1 MIHFSLTL
9 VNIAILKGPIERRQL
24 GFSKCTPLFSSIY
37 ALCSLLD
44 PLVGSILGYTQN
56 SHFRYEVYSIRWM
69 VLLSVTLLNL
79 SNNALWISYASVAP
93 VSADYFDKDINTDID
108 LLSTISFYV
117 GIPMCIISTYVVD
130 AFGFKTG
137 LIIYESLVLIHLYFP
152 QQQGCMLER
161 CWLSWVVE
169 SEHWALFQ
177 ASTSTCP
184 KWVGLS
190 QSILKGVKLSLV
202 FPLGCPILL
211 ELIGP
216 GTHRDGQPTCSQP
229 PH

>member
-1 MIHFSLTL
+1 MIHFPLTL
-9 VNIAILKGPIERRQL
+9 VNIALLIGGNWDLVNL
-24 GFSKCTPLFSSIY
+24 LLFFSSRY
-37 ALCSLLD
+37 ALYSLLD
-44 PLVGSILGYTQN
+44 PLVGTILGYTQN

-137 LIIYESLVLIHLYFP
+137 LVIY
-152 QQQGCMLER
+152 
-161 CWLSWVVE
+161 
-169 SEHWALFQ
+169 
-177 ASTSTCP
+177 AS
-184 KWVGLS
+184 
-190 QSILKGVKLSLV
+190 
-202 FPLGCPILL
+202 
-211 ELIGP
+211 
-216 GTHRDGQPTCSQP
+216 
-229 PH
+229 

>member
-1 MIHFSLTL
+1 M
-9 VNIAILKGPIERRQL
+9 
-24 GFSKCTPLFSSIY
+24 
-37 ALCSLLD
+37 D

-137 LIIYESLVLIHLYFP
+137 LVIYESLVLISTCYFP
-152 QQQGCMLER
+152 NNR
-161 CWLSWVVE
+161 DVCWNGTDFCGWWNPSI
-169 SEHWALFQ
+169 EHSSRPQPAHVP
-177 ASTSTCP
+177 S
-184 KWVGLS
+184 GLDSPS
-190 QSILKGVKLSLV
+190 QS
-202 FPLGCPILL
+202 
-211 ELIGP
+211 
-216 GTHRDGQPTCSQP
+216 
-229 PH
+229 